1 MVFQFVSDRQWQRA
15 KELYHTGQA
24 VIARILQS
32 NREDNKCL
40 VSLRMQECYQG
51 NTDVD
56 VVEDYL
62 MASDK
67 IGKCIVKVA
76 SVIM

>member
-1 MVFQFVSDRQWQRA
+1 MVFQFVSNRQWQRA
-15 KELYHTGQA
+15 KEHYHTGQA